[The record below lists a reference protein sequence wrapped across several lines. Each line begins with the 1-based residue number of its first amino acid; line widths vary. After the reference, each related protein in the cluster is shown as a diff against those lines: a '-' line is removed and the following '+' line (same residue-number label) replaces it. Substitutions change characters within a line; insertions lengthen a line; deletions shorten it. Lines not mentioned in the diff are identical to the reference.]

1 MQPPRTLLNR
11 LFPPTPP
18 STTTTWQRAD
28 PVPSARLPHPRPSF
42 KIGQRVY
49 NKAHYDAESN
59 LQQQSYW
66 IKGWRWDQVYG
77 QMRYLLTY
85 TPNGQVY
92 GSEAE
97 GSLLVA

>member
-1 MQPPRTLLNR
+1 MQTPKTLLAR
-11 LFPPTPP
+11 FFPQAPP
-18 STTTTWQRAD
+18 STTTTWQRVD
-28 PVPSARLPHPRPSF
+28 PFPSTKLPHARPSF

-49 NKAHYDAESN
+49 NKAHYDAEST

-66 IKGWRWDQVYG
+66 IKGWMWHQVYG
-77 QMRYLLTY
+77 QTRYLLTY

-97 GSLLVA
+97 DCLVVA